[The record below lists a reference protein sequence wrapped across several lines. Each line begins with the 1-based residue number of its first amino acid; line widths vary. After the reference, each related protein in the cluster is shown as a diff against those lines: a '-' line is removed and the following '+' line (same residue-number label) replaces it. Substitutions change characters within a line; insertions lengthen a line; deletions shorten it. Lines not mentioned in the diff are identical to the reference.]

1 MQKCLLFV
9 LLFTLSLTV
18 TAQTI
23 VERHGQLTVSGNRI
37 KDECGR
43 VTQLKGMSYFWSQW
57 DGKEYYNANAVK
69 WLRDDWKVE
78 VVRAAL
84 GISPGSPD
92 YIANP
97 TENYNRVTAVL
108 DGAVQHGIYG
118 IADFHAH
125 EADKYL
131 AQSKTFFRQISQR
144 YGDKPNIIYEIWNEP
159 IGSSDDNDAAGRAT
173 WTKIKTYAREIIAVI
188 RANDPDG
195 LIVVGTPF
203 YSQRVDLAT
212 ESPLTTDINGKPVGN
227 VAYTIHAYVGAHG
240 KALRDKGDLALSRG
254 YALFMTEC
262 GRTRET
268 ADGPVYPAE
277 WDTWEKWM
285 DDRGISYAK
294 WSMANKDETCSV
306 LYPGAPAGGG
316 WTTAQ
321 LRPEGQWTRNHLRA
335 VNATQPSKCG
345 TTTPPTTPNPTTNN
359 TDIYTDN
366 FNNGWANYSWG
377 GVATVRDAG
386 IKQSGSYSFKYDLNG
401 GGAIS
406 FRHPSG
412 VTSTNLVRLEFWART
427 YTGSATF
434 QVSGSYS
441 DNYAE
446 RGTRTNATNHD
457 DLEKVHLYQGTAR

>member
-1 MQKCLLFV
+1 M
-9 LLFTLSLTV
+9 
-18 TAQTI
+18 
-23 VERHGQLTVSGNRI
+23 
-37 KDECGR
+37 
-43 VTQLKGMSYFWSQW
+43 
-57 DGKEYYNANAVK
+57 
-69 WLRDDWKVE
+69 
-78 VVRAAL
+78 
-84 GISPGSPD
+84 
-92 YIANP
+92 
-97 TENYNRVTAVL
+97 
-108 DGAVQHGIYG
+108 
-118 IADFHAH
+118 
-125 EADKYL
+125 
-131 AQSKTFFRQISQR
+131 
-144 YGDKPNIIYEIWNEP
+144 
-159 IGSSDDNDAAGRAT
+159 
-173 WTKIKTYAREIIAVI
+173 
-188 RANDPDG
+188 
-195 LIVVGTPF
+195 
-203 YSQRVDLAT
+203 
-212 ESPLTTDINGKPVGN
+212 
-227 VAYTIHAYVGAHG
+227 AYTIHAYVGAHG

-446 RGTRTNATNHD
+446 RGTRTNATITTTWKKYTFTKAQLGNYGWYRRFFLYNGSTNAAVFID
-457 DLEKVHLYQGTAR
+457 NVRLVYSTPGARAVQSSTDFANNDEFTVADMEVYPNPSGGRFTVDLLLPVATNSLQVELRDVTGRIVLRQQQSGTAGLNRFNLEARTPAGVHFLRIYDSAGTVDVTRRVSLE

>member
-159 IGSSDDNDAAGRAT
+159 IGSSDDNDAA
-173 WTKIKTYAREIIAVI
+173 V
-188 RANDPDG
+188 
-195 LIVVGTPF
+195 
-203 YSQRVDLAT
+203 
-212 ESPLTTDINGKPVGN
+212 
-227 VAYTIHAYVGAHG
+227 
-240 KALRDKGDLALSRG
+240 ALRGLR
-254 YALFMTEC
+254 
-262 GRTRET
+262 
-268 ADGPVYPAE
+268 
-277 WDTWEKWM
+277 
-285 DDRGISYAK
+285 
-294 WSMANKDETCSV
+294 
-306 LYPGAPAGGG
+306 
-316 WTTAQ
+316 
-321 LRPEGQWTRNHLRA
+321 LRPTPGRSSPSSGLMTR
-335 VNATQPSKCG
+335 
-345 TTTPPTTPNPTTNN
+345 
-359 TDIYTDN
+359 
-366 FNNGWANYSWG
+366 
-377 GVATVRDAG
+377 
-386 IKQSGSYSFKYDLNG
+386 
-401 GGAIS
+401 
-406 FRHPSG
+406 
-412 VTSTNLVRLEFWART
+412 
-427 YTGSATF
+427 TGSLSLAPPFTLSASTWLPNRRLPPIST
-434 QVSGSYS
+434 VSPSVTWRIPS
-441 DNYAE
+441 
-446 RGTRTNATNHD
+446 TPT
-457 DLEKVHLYQGTAR
+457 